1 MAKKKKE
8 NEISYLQCYLPQGQS
23 HSEYKKLSW
32 SSFNKR
38 QTNDTGAFTAE
49 SNICTSE
56 APYFTPAKSWKKH
69 LKLSDENST
78 KKAYAYRYVEGS
90 NWDKIYDYYPEGYI
104 GRWFGDKYND
114 KNFFSEIN
122 IFPDGVLPNIEVN
135 AYNEIDSTGSYNGER
150 CYSLVFKK
158 IVSVIKAKKG
168 LIYFITLRNESETET
183 KKKDGMAV
191 IYDDL
196 QGSVKMY
203 ICLFNGA
210 NSSADVDNMML
221 EYPIIFGKYT
231 ITDNNIAKISQTGY
245 ILLGLNSAY
254 EKSLKTEFLLGILS
268 YTSGKEKLGA
278 NSFANLSGMPKI
290 TYPCNFQSRL
300 FGVNENLVFASG
312 YNDYSNWAMDVE
324 ETNPDNAWMSS
335 TQSNIKADGDFTAI
349 VSYGGHVL
357 CFRENFMQEI
367 YNTKNPF
374 RVIDIGEYGC
384 LSQKSVCEVN
394 GILYFAS
401 QNGIYAYNGSKVS
414 SIGYEIKADTIKKA
428 ILGSEL
434 STLFVY
440 MVGKNNDEHL
450 YTYDTLIGAW
460 SERSLTLSGSEAFG
474 GVAKSFV
481 PRSFTKMNDKI
492 YMITEAEEIYCLSSD
507 EYNLDWYFE
516 TDFITA
522 KTVDI
527 KHIRKM
533 QILADVASNA
543 SFKVFALYDDEVFN
557 ENTSHLLFNSDG
569 KTGQF
574 PIRVKPRTTANYG
587 FKLHVKGTGYVK
599 LYELELH
606 FTAGGELFK

>member
-49 SNICTSE
+49 SNVCTSE

-69 LKLSDENST
+69 LKLSDKNST
-78 KKAYAYRYVEGS
+78 KKEYAYRAASGT
-90 NWDKIYDYYPEGYI
+90 NWDGIEGVYPDGYI
-104 GRWFGDKYND
+104 GRWIGDKNND
-114 KNFFSEIN
+114 KNFFSEFN
-122 IFPDGVLPNIEVN
+122 IFTNGILPNVRIKAFDV
-135 AYNEIDSTGSYNGER
+135 SSSSGSDPGGDY
-150 CYSLVFKK
+150 YSLTFEK
-158 IVSVIKAKKG
+158 IVSTIKAKKG
-168 LIYFITLRNESETET
+168 LIYFITLKDESTSSF
-183 KKKDGMAV
+183 KNDGMAV

-203 ICLFNGA
+203 ICLFN
-210 NSSADVDNMML
+210 NMTIDGMIL
-221 EYPIIFGKYT
+221 EYPIIFSKYT
-231 ITDNNIAKISQTGY
+231 LTDNNISTISQTGH
-245 ILLGLNSAY
+245 ILLGLNSANAQ
-254 EKSLKTEFLLGILS
+254 SLKTEFLLGDLF
-268 YTSGKEKLGA
+268 YTSANGTANTEKLSA
-278 NSFANLSGMPKI
+278 NSFVDLSGVPKI

-450 YTYDTLIGAW
+450 YTYDTLIGVW
-460 SERSLTLSGSEAFG
+460 SERSLTLSNSEAFG

-492 YMITEAEEIYCLSSD
+492 YMITEAEEIYCLSGD

-533 QILADVASNA
+533 QMLADVASNA